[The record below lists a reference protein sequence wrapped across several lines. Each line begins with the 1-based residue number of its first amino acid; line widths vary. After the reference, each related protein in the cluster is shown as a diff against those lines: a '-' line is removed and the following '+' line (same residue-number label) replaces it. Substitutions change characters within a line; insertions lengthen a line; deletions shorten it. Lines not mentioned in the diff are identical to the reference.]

1 MIPKQLTKMKLPYF
15 FQQFLGFLAVIIILM
30 TVTVFSLVLF
40 GRRTALNATEN
51 RLFSYAESVVDE
63 DLNVNELDTIH
74 RVLSAQEVS
83 FFVFDDEGDI
93 IYPELP
99 PNFRANVV
107 PEQIEQLQSG
117 ERVALT
123 TNQKDLMGNPRE
135 TTMVYLPFFNQ
146 NSEEYAG
153 FVTMSAPISHIN
165 RQMEELK
172 GNLFSAFLI
181 STIVAILMSVVFA
194 HYQVKRV
201 NRLRKAAH
209 KVAEGEYTIQL
220 AHNERDEID
229 YLTRDFN
236 RMVTALKESQDEVIK
251 QEDRRKSFMQDA
263 AHEMR
268 TPLTTIN
275 GLLEGLE
282 HDVIPE
288 SQKLRSI
295 KLMRKETRRLIRLVN
310 ENMDYENIRSNRI
323 VLMKHP
329 IPLAEIVNEISEQMK
344 EIIIGSTN
352 TLIIHDIEHVT
363 VYADYDRLKQILV
376 NLIKN
381 AMQFTENGKIEIA
394 SRNTP
399 EGTEISVSD
408 TGIGMTQTQ
417 MENIW
422 ERYYK
427 ADLSRTKTKFGE
439 SGLGLAIVQQ
449 LVELHGAAIT
459 VESELGAGTSFRMIF
474 PDKPIE

>member
-1 MIPKQLTKMKLPYF
+1 MIPKKLTKMKLPYF

-30 TVTVFSLVLF
+30 AVTVFSFVHF
-40 GRRTALNATEN
+40 GRRTALNATES
-51 RLFSYAESVVDE
+51 RLFSYAESVINE
-63 DLNVNELDTIH
+63 DLNPMQLDTIN
-74 RVLSAQEVS
+74 RVLTAQEVS

-99 PNFRANVV
+99 PNMRANIV
-107 PEQIEQLQSG
+107 PDQIEQLKSG
-117 ERVALT
+117 ERISLIT
-123 TNQKDLMGNPRE
+123 TREDLLGNPRE
-135 TTMVYLPFFNQ
+135 TTLVYLPYFQQ
-146 NSEEYAG
+146 NNEEYAG
-153 FVTMSAPISHIN
+153 FVTVSAPISHIN
-165 RQMEELK
+165 RQMEDLK

-181 STIVAILMSVVFA
+181 STIVAILLSLVFA

-220 AHNERDEID
+220 EHSERDEID

-236 RMVTALKESQDEVIK
+236 RMVMGLKESQDEVMK
-251 QEDRRKSFMQDA
+251 QEERRKSFMQDA

-288 SQKLRSI
+288 TQKLRSI

-323 VLMKHP
+323 VLTKHA
-329 IPLAEIVNEISEQMK
+329 IPLSEIVDEISEQMK
-344 EIIIGSTN
+344 EMIKESSN
-352 TLIIHDIEHVT
+352 ELIIHDLNHIT

-381 AMQFTENGKIEIA
+381 AMQFTQSGKIDIS
-394 SRNTP
+394 SRNTL
-399 EGTEISVSD
+399 EGTEITISD
-408 TGIGMTQTQ
+408 TGIGMTESQL
-417 MENIW
+417 ENIW

-427 ADLSRTKTKFGE
+427 ADVSRTKTKFGE

-449 LVELHGAAIT
+449 LIELHGAEIT
-459 VESELGAGTSFRMIF
+459 VESELGKGTTFKMIF
-474 PDKPIE
+474 PKKK

>member
-1 MIPKQLTKMKLPYF
+1 MIPKRLTKMKLPYF
-15 FQQFLGFLAVIIILM
+15 FQQFLGFLAVIILLM

-51 RLFSYAESVVDE
+51 RLFTYAESVVNE
-63 DLNVNELDTIH
+63 DLDPTQLDTIR
-74 RVLSAQEVS
+74 RVLIAQEVS
-83 FFVFDDEGDI
+83 FFVFDDDGAI
-93 IYPELP
+93 VYPDLP
-99 PNFRANVV
+99 RNFRAN
-107 PEQIEQLQSG
+107 IDDEQLNQLESG
-117 ERVALT
+117 ERIALKT
-123 TNQKDLMGNPRE
+123 HHEDLLGNPRE
-135 TTMVYLPFFNQ
+135 TTLVYLPYF
-146 NSEEYAG
+146 SENTEEFAG
-153 FVTMSAPISHIN
+153 FITVSAPISHIN

-181 STIVAILMSVVFA
+181 SAVVAILMSLVFA

-220 AHNERDEID
+220 EHNERDEID

-236 RMVTALKESQDEVIK
+236 RMVIALKESQDEVIK
-251 QEDRRKSFMQDA
+251 QEERRKSFMQDA

-282 HDVIPE
+282 HNVIPE
-288 SQKLRSI
+288 SQRLRSI

-323 VLMKHP
+323 ILTKHS
-329 IPLAEIVNEISEQMK
+329 IPLSEIVEEISEQMK
-344 EIIIGSTN
+344 DIVKESSNELIIGEMDD
-352 TLIIHDIEHVT
+352 IH

-381 AMQFTENGKIEIA
+381 ALQFTKNGTIQIA
-394 SRNTP
+394 SQYTS
-399 EGTEISVSD
+399 EGTEITVSD
-408 TGIGMTQTQ
+408 TGIGMTDAQ
-417 MENIW
+417 MENIF

-449 LVELHGAAIT
+449 LVHLHGAKIT
-459 VESELGAGTSFRMIF
+459 VESEVDKGTTFKIVF
-474 PDKPIE
+474 PEKIS

>member
-1 MIPKQLTKMKLPYF
+1 MTPKKLTKMKLPYF
-15 FQQFLGFLAVIIILM
+15 FQQFLGFLAAIIILM
-30 TVTVFSLVLF
+30 AVTVFTLVLF

-63 DLNVNELDTIH
+63 DLDPRQLDTIR
-74 RVLSAQEVS
+74 RVLAAQEVS
-83 FFVFDDEGDI
+83 FFVFNDEGEI
-93 IYPELP
+93 VYPELP
-99 PNFRANVV
+99 ANFRAN
-107 PEQIEQLQSG
+107 INKDQLNQLESG
-117 ERVALT
+117 ERIALT
-123 TNQKDLMGNPRE
+123 THHEDLLGNPRE
-135 TTMVYLPFFNQ
+135 TTLVYLPYF
-146 NSEEYAG
+146 SENREQFAG
-153 FVTMSAPISHIN
+153 FITVSAPISHIN

-181 STIVAILMSVVFA
+181 SAIVAILMSLVFA

-220 AHNERDEID
+220 EHNERDEID

-236 RMVTALKESQDEVIK
+236 RMVVALKESQDEVIK
-251 QEDRRKSFMQDA
+251 QEERRKSFMQDA

-268 TPLTTIN
+268 TPLTTVN

-282 HDVIPE
+282 HNVIPE
-288 SQKLRSI
+288 SQRLRSI
-295 KLMRKETRRLIRLVN
+295 QLMRKETRRLIRLVN

-323 VLMKHP
+323 MLTKHS
-329 IPLAEIVNEISEQMK
+329 IPLSEITEEISEQMK
-344 EIIIGSTN
+344 EIIKESSN
-352 TLIIHDIEHVT
+352 ELIIRDMDDSF

-381 AMQFTENGKIEIA
+381 ALQFTQNGTIEIA
-394 SRNTP
+394 SRRVA
-399 EGTEISVSD
+399 EGTEITISD
-408 TGIGMTQTQ
+408 TGIGMTDMQ
-417 MENIW
+417 MENIF

-449 LVELHGAAIT
+449 LVHLHGAEIT
-459 VESELGAGTSFRMIF
+459 VESEVDKGTTFRIVF
-474 PDKPIE
+474 PEEDR

>member
-1 MIPKQLTKMKLPYF
+1 MIPKKLTKMKLPYF
-15 FQQFLGFLAVIIILM
+15 FQQFLGFLAVIILLM
-30 TVTVFSLVLF
+30 AVTVFSLVLF

-51 RLFSYAESVVDE
+51 RLFSYAESIVDE
-63 DLNVNELDTIH
+63 DLDPTQLNTIR
-74 RVLSAQEVS
+74 RVLTAQEVS
-83 FFVFDDEGDI
+83 FFVFSDEGNI
-93 IYPELP
+93 VYPDLP
-99 PNFRANVV
+99 RNFRAN
-107 PEQIEQLQSG
+107 ISDDQLDQLESG
-117 ERVALT
+117 ERIALT
-123 TNQKDLMGNPRE
+123 THHEDLLGNPRE
-135 TTMVYLPFFNQ
+135 TTLVYLPYFNE
-146 NSEEYAG
+146 NSEEFAG
-153 FVTMSAPISHIN
+153 FITVSAPISHIN

-181 STIVAILMSVVFA
+181 SAIVAILMSLVFA

-220 AHNERDEID
+220 EHNERDEID

-236 RMVTALKESQDEVIK
+236 RMVIALKESQDEVIN
-251 QEDRRKSFMQDA
+251 QEERRKSFMQDA

-282 HDVIPE
+282 HNVIPE
-288 SQKLRSI
+288 NQRLRSI
-295 KLMRKETRRLIRLVN
+295 QLMRKETRRLIRLVN

-323 VLMKHP
+323 MLTKHT
-329 IPLAEIVNEISEQMK
+329 IPLSEIVEEISEQMK
-344 EIIIGSTN
+344 DIVKESSNKLIIGEMDD
-352 TLIIHDIEHVT
+352 IH

-381 AMQFTENGKIEIA
+381 ALQFTNNGTIKIA
-394 SRNTP
+394 SQYTS
-399 EGTEISVSD
+399 EGTEITVSD
-408 TGIGMTQTQ
+408 TGIGMTDVQ
-417 MENIW
+417 MENIF

-449 LVELHGAAIT
+449 LVNLHGAKIS
-459 VESELGAGTSFRMIF
+459 VESEIDEGTTFRILF
-474 PDKPIE
+474 PEKK

>member
-1 MIPKQLTKMKLPYF
+1 MKLPYF

-30 TVTVFSLVLF
+30 TVTIFTLVLF

-51 RLFSYAESVVDE
+51 RLFSYAESIVEE
-63 DLNVNELDTIH
+63 DLNPTELNTIR
-74 RVLSAQEVS
+74 RVLTDQEVS
-83 FFVFDDEGDI
+83 FFVFDETGEML
-93 IYPELP
+93 YPELP
-99 PNFRANVV
+99 PNFRANVS
-107 PEQIEQLQSG
+107 PSQIQELRSG
-117 ERVALT
+117 ERIALT
-123 TNQKDLMGNPRE
+123 THHEDLMGNPRE
-135 TTMVYLPFFNQ
+135 TTLIYLPYFSQTGEDF
-146 NSEEYAG
+146 AG
-153 FVTMSAPISHIN
+153 FVTVSAPISHIN
-165 RQMEELK
+165 RQMDELK
-172 GNLFSAFLI
+172 GDLFNAFLI
-181 STIVAILMSVVFA
+181 SAIVAVLMSLVFA

-209 KVAEGEYTIQL
+209 KVARGEYTIQL
-220 AHNERDEID
+220 EHNERDEID

-236 RMVTALKESQDEVIK
+236 RMVTVLKDSQDEVEK
-251 QEDRRKSFMQDA
+251 QEERRKSFMQDA

-310 ENMDYENIRSNRI
+310 ENMDYENIRANRI
-323 VLMKHP
+323 MLTKHS
-329 IPLAEIVNEISEQMK
+329 IPLSEIVDEISEQMK
-344 EIIIGSTN
+344 EIIKDSTN
-352 TLIIHDIEHVT
+352 ELVIQGVDQVT

-381 AMQFTENGKIEIA
+381 AMQFTQDGVIEIA
-394 SRNTP
+394 GRQMTD
-399 EGTEISVSD
+399 GTEILIKD
-408 TGIGMTQTQ
+408 TGIGMAESQ
-417 MENIW
+417 MDNIW

-427 ADLSRTKTKFGE
+427 ADLSRTKTRFGE

-449 LVELHGAAIT
+449 LVHLHGASIT
-459 VESELGAGTSFRMIF
+459 VESEINKGTTFRIF
-474 PDKPIE
+474 FPKK

>member
-1 MIPKQLTKMKLPYF
+1 MILKRLTKMKLPYF
-15 FQQFLGFLAVIIILM
+15 FQQFLGFLAVIILLM
-30 TVTVFSLVLF
+30 AVTVFSLVLF
-40 GRRTALNATEN
+40 GRRTALNATES
-51 RLFSYAESVVDE
+51 RLFSYAESVVEE
-63 DLNVNELDTIH
+63 DLVPSQLDTIR
-74 RVLSAQEVS
+74 RVLTAQEVS
-83 FFVFDDEGDI
+83 FFVFDDDGAI
-93 IYPELP
+93 VYPEIS
-99 PNFRANVV
+99 ANLRSNIDDT
-107 PEQIEQLQSG
+107 QLEQLEAG
-117 ERVALT
+117 ERIALT
-123 TNQKDLMGNPRE
+123 THHEDLLGNPRE
-135 TTMVYLPFFNQ
+135 TTLVYLPYFTGSTDEF
-146 NSEEYAG
+146 AG
-153 FVTMSAPISHIN
+153 FITVSAPISHIN

-181 STIVAILMSVVFA
+181 SAIVAILMSLVFA

-220 AHNERDEID
+220 EHNERDEID

-236 RMVTALKESQDEVIK
+236 RMVIALKESQDEVIK
-251 QEDRRKSFMQDA
+251 QEERRKSFMQDA

-288 SQKLRSI
+288 NQRLRSI

-323 VLMKHP
+323 VLSKHS
-329 IPLAEIVNEISEQMK
+329 IPLSEIVDEISEQMN
-344 EIIIGSTN
+344 EIIKNSSNELVIKDLN
-352 TLIIHDIEHVT
+352 NIA

-381 AMQFTENGKIEIA
+381 ALQFTKNGTITVD
-394 SRNTP
+394 SRYTSD
-399 EGTEISVSD
+399 GTEITVSD
-408 TGIGMTQTQ
+408 TGVGMTESQ
-417 MENIW
+417 MENIF

-427 ADLSRTKTKFGE
+427 ADISRTKTKFGE

-449 LVELHGAAIT
+449 LIHLHGASIT
-459 VESELGAGTSFRMIF
+459 VESQVGKGTTFRIIF
-474 PDKPIE
+474 PK